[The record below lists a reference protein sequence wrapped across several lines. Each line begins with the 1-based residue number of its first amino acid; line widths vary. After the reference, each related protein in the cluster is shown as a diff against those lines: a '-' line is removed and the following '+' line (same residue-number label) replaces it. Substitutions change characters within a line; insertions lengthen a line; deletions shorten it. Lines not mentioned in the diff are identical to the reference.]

1 MEIITIQNLV
11 KLAKNGYFP
20 LFNSKEIRESLK
32 DLAPFTSDNEKKL
45 KRIIKEM
52 KILKSYERK
61 KLFIQGLNQKD
72 KNIFI
77 QHLFEK
83 AHRLDEIKRIKYN

>member
-20 LFNSKEIRESLK
+20 LFKSEEIRESLK
-32 DLAPFTSDNEKKL
+32 KLRTYTPDNEKKI
-45 KRIIKEM
+45 KSIIKEM

-61 KLFIQGLNQKD
+61 KLFIQSLNQND

-83 AHRLDEIKRIKYN
+83 AHRLDEVKRIKYN